1 MNVTDTVINA
11 TLIRYTFVFCVWYCR
26 LTLEEK
32 SSKSL
37 SLARRADAALLA
49 NVGEA
54 GWNAAAYLRAD
65 RATVAIIN
73 EGAMMV
79 TGRRE
84 LVSMIIKIMRWE
96 TSKRQRGEESFLSTN
111 QHSFGLLSPSMT
123 SPQ

>member
-1 MNVTDTVINA
+1 MNVTDTVIKA
-11 TLIRYTFVFCVWYCR
+11 TLIRCTFVFCVWYCR

-84 LVSMIIKIMRWE
+84 LVSMIIKIMRWA
-96 TSKRQRGEESFLSTN
+96 TSKRQRRGEPIT
-111 QHSFGLLSPSMT
+111 LLACCHRL
-123 SPQ
+123 

>member
-1 MNVTDTVINA
+1 MNVTNIVTNS
-11 TLIRYTFVFCVWYCR
+11 TLIRYTFIIFIVVYCI

-37 SLARRADAALLA
+37 SLARRADAARLA

-65 RATVAIIN
+65 MATVAIIN

-79 TGRRE
+79 MVGGE
-84 LVSMIIKIMRWE
+84 L
-96 TSKRQRGEESFLSTN
+96 Q
-111 QHSFGLLSPSMT
+111 
-123 SPQ
+123 

>member
-1 MNVTDTVINA
+1 MHLHVTNKCEI
-11 TLIRYTFVFCVWYCR
+11 IRYTFICSDGVFCSGGII

-37 SLARRADAALLA
+37 SLARRADAARLA

-73 EGAMMV
+73 EGAMVV
-79 TGRRE
+79 TIGGCE
-84 LVSMIIKIMRWE
+84 LK
-96 TSKRQRGEESFLSTN
+96 
-111 QHSFGLLSPSMT
+111 
-123 SPQ
+123 

>member
-1 MNVTDTVINA
+1 MRNINSIYIH
-11 TLIRYTFVFCVWYCR
+11 LLCVVLYCK

-37 SLARRADAALLA
+37 SLARRADAARLA

-79 TGRRE
+79 CNGRRGWSCNE
-84 LVSMIIKIMRWE
+84 RL
-96 TSKRQRGEESFLSTN
+96 
-111 QHSFGLLSPSMT
+111 
-123 SPQ
+123 

>member
-84 LVSMIIKIMRWE
+84 LVSMIINYEMGNEQEAAERRA
-96 TSKRQRGEESFLSTN
+96 SYQQTN
-111 QHSFGLLSPSMT
+111 TLLACCHRL
-123 SPQ
+123 